1 MKNIIILLFAMT
13 CLLLTPVVGAAEEP
27 VDRLHLADGSV
38 LQGKV
43 LSLDDS
49 TLQFLTSYGS
59 DMSIPRDLVLVIQL
73 NGADL
78 PSVAQPEAADTDQ
91 ATAPATRAEPAGT
104 GLLEVA
110 LKGDGPRSSTR
121 YRNPR
126 DRDRTLAMNVLHF
139 KVYVDGELV
148 FHESDGSIEKEFTD
162 SGWTKL
168 RNKNHFKPAE
178 ISLAAGTHR
187 VLVVVG
193 NELDL
198 LEAGEQQSGMISAEL
213 LVDEIIVRDGEKTR
227 LAIEGDGARFSYGKF
242 KLKLLSRH

>member
-1 MKNIIILLFAMT
+1 MKNIFVLLFVLT
-13 CLLLTPVVGAAEEP
+13 CLLLTPIAGTAEEA

-78 PSVAQPEAADTDQ
+78 PSVARPDAAGTDQ
-91 ATAPATRAEPAGT
+91 TSTPAEPTGT

-121 YRNPR
+121 YRKPQ

-139 KVYVDGELV
+139 KVYVNGELV
-148 FHESDGSIEKEFTD
+148 HHETDGSVEKEFTD
-162 SGWTKL
+162 SGWTNL
-168 RNKNHFKPAE
+168 RNKHSFKPAE
-178 ISLAAGTHR
+178 ISVPAGVHR

-198 LEAGEQQSGMISAEL
+198 LEAGEQQSGMISADL
-213 LVDEIIVRDGEKTR
+213 LVEEIIVRDGEKTR
-227 LAIEGDGARFSYGKF
+227 LAIEGDGARFSYGKY